1 MTVYNTTVSRLF
13 ELFSILCTVILITLG
28 RNDYN
33 IITLFATSTAQGI
46 TLEYL
51 FHKLGK
57 YRYSYD
63 RFKLKIPV
71 RGYPPLAVVFGYFW
85 FYYISF
91 LGSKKFIEWFSLTSH
106 FHIIGLILIFSVV
119 IELVIDNLLIRM
131 RLWHY
136 TSNKEKIG
144 FIPISVVSIVPAFM
158 TLSIVLSYYAL
169 YFLSNVTPIF
179 RIVLLAF
186 IAAVGGIAIC
196 SVGIMRFIPKV
207 IRRILPIIITF
218 VTLNLCYQLS
228 VS

>member
-1 MTVYNTTVSRLF
+1 MMAHNTAVSRLF
-13 ELFSILCTVILITLG
+13 ELFSIACSVTLITLS

-33 IITLFATSTAQGI
+33 ILTLFATSTAQGI
-46 TLEYL
+46 TIEYL

-63 RFKLKIPV
+63 KFRLRIPV

-106 FHIIGLILIFSVV
+106 FHIIGLILVFSFVV
-119 IELVIDNLLIRM
+119 ELVIDNLLIGM

-136 TSNKEKIG
+136 TSRKEKIG
-144 FIPISVVSIVPAFM
+144 FVPISVVSIVPAFM

-169 YFLSNVTPIF
+169 FFFSNVAPIS
-179 RIVLLAF
+179 RIGLLAF

-196 SVGIMRFIPKV
+196 SIGIMRVIPKV
-207 IRRILPIIITF
+207 LRRVLPIIITF
-218 VTLNLCYQLS
+218 VTLNLWYQLS

>member
-1 MTVYNTTVSRLF
+1 MMPHNTAVSRLF
-13 ELFSILCTVILITLG
+13 ELFSIVCTLTLLILG

-33 IITLFATSTAQGI
+33 ILTLFATSTAQGI

-63 RFKLKIPV
+63 KFRLKIPV

-91 LGSKKFIEWFSLTSH
+91 LGSKKFIEWYSLTSH
-106 FHIIGLILIFSVV
+106 FYIISLILVFSFVV
-119 IELVIDNLLIRM
+119 ELVIDNLLIGM

-136 TSNKEKIG
+136 TSSKKKIG

-169 YFLSNVTPIF
+169 FFFRDVAPII
-179 RIVLLAF
+179 RIGLLAF

-196 SVGIMRFIPKV
+196 SIGIMRFIPKV
-207 IRRILPIIITF
+207 IRRVLPIIITF
-218 VTLNLCYQLS
+218 VSLNLWYQLS